1 MNDDAQ
7 PESAGHQGHFE
18 ISRIWAVLIVSMSTR
33 WADDFLA
40 ATHQTGFSWG
50 NHRPSRITLL

>member
-33 WADDFLA
+33 WADDFL
-40 ATHQTGFSWG
+40 
-50 NHRPSRITLL
+50 